1 LLKRE
6 DLAPHT
12 QEAVAHL
19 LFLSLLSQSL
29 ERREGQVI
37 HGKYWELSAAFLKLS
52 VLNELTQTFRMSAR
66 VLEPLLRVM
75 YLVGRQL
82 ERDEDCGK
90 DVTCQLLRLV
100 QQTAV
105 HESQP
110 SSESIVK
117 NALLNLLQ
125 LQRLYPAIEKEAR
138 DLVADFNERLR
149 HEALPQLFANGYANE
164 DALSFLYKYN
174 LVMASLP
181 TPPEAVKAL
190 ASYGVLHVP
199 AVLLGEQRDH
209 RRLEGL
215 SRRALA
221 AVLQLPFGL
230 TEQTLLGGET
240 DQETTKFQSKVL
252 TTLLE
257 FYLDMHALL
266 KKAGDEGPQLTTLH
280 FIVETLILA
289 SGSKYLAESKD

>member
-1 LLKRE
+1 MNEEAEDMVVPALDRAEVAAILSQDAEDRAKLLFHTFHRLTSVLYDTQSLVALLKRE

-37 HGKYWELSAAFLKLS
+37 HGKYWELSAAYLKLS
-52 VLNELTQTFRMSAR
+52 VLNELTQTFRTSSR

-90 DVTCQLLRLV
+90 DVTHQLLRLV
-100 QQTAV
+100 QQTSV

-138 DLVADFNERLR
+138 DLVADFNERLK
-149 HEALPQLFANGYANE
+149 HEVLPKLFFDNGVNE

-174 LVMASLP
+174 LVMGSLP
-181 TPPEAVKAL
+181 TPSDSVFVKSL
-190 ASYGVLHVP
+190 ASFGVLHVP
-199 AVLLGEQRDH
+199 EVLLNEQRDH

-221 AVLQLPFGL
+221 
-230 TEQTLLGGET
+230 
-240 DQETTKFQSKVL
+240 
-252 TTLLE
+252 
-257 FYLDMHALL
+257 
-266 KKAGDEGPQLTTLH
+266 
-280 FIVETLILA
+280 
-289 SGSKYLAESKD
+289 

>member
-1 LLKRE
+1 MNEEAEDMVVPALDRAEVAAILSQDAEDRAKLLFHTFHRLTSVLYDTQSLVALLKRE

-37 HGKYWELSAAFLKLS
+37 HGKYWELSAAYLKLS
-52 VLNELTQTFRMSAR
+52 VLNELTQTFRTSSR

-90 DVTCQLLRLV
+90 DVTHQLLRLV
-100 QQTAV
+100 QQTSV

-138 DLVADFNERLR
+138 DLVADFNERLK
-149 HEALPQLFANGYANE
+149 HEVLPKLFFDNGVNE

-174 LVMASLP
+174 LVMGSLP
-181 TPPEAVKAL
+181 TPSDSVKSL
-190 ASYGVLHVP
+190 ASFGVLHVP
-199 AVLLGEQRDH
+199 EVLLNEQRDH

-221 AVLQLPFGL
+221 
-230 TEQTLLGGET
+230 
-240 DQETTKFQSKVL
+240 
-252 TTLLE
+252 
-257 FYLDMHALL
+257 
-266 KKAGDEGPQLTTLH
+266 
-280 FIVETLILA
+280 
-289 SGSKYLAESKD
+289 